1 MTGAR
6 RCILCGSDQL
16 STLLKFDNL
25 PISHNL
31 RRSQDDPDPRF
42 SVGFESCPRCGLLQI
57 AEPISPDLLYAH
69 ADTYTTGF
77 QKPRHLDDLIT
88 TAVALQDPDSA
99 IDIGCNDGALMEAL
113 TRGGYAKVV
122 GVEPNGV
129 AAGLARQ
136 KGYPVHA
143 DFLGPD
149 LADRLVQEHGAFGV
163 AYMRH
168 VVEHVG
174 DTASFFAAVRRLLC
188 PGGLLVMELPEV
200 ETAFALGSP
209 AILWEEHVSYYTRE
223 QAEHLLA
230 RFGFEI
236 LDRRRYAFGGGSIA
250 CIARM
255 VELPAAGAALAGPDA
270 GASRAVLLD
279 FARRLERQKLDLHGL
294 VADARKAGWK
304 VIMYGAAPRSC
315 MVSAAAGI
323 SGLIDFVV
331 DDRQDIQ
338 GRLMPGTER
347 PIRPLA
353 DVAAEAGPDILYLL
367 GVGAENEFKVRAR
380 IAAVGKARAA
390 FVSLLPPRDTVGTI
404 ATARKILVT

>member
-6 RCILCGSDQL
+6 HCILCGSGGL
-16 STLLKFDNL
+16 ATLLKIDNL
-25 PISHNL
+25 PISHHL

-113 TRGGYAKVV
+113 TRGGYARVV
-122 GVEPNGV
+122 GVEPNEV

-136 KGYPVHA
+136 KGYAVHA

-149 LADRLVQEHGAFGV
+149 LADRLVKEHGPFGV

-174 DTASFFAAVRRLLC
+174 DTASFFAAVRRLLR

-200 ETAFALGSP
+200 ENAIDLGSP

-230 RFGFEI
+230 RFGFEL

-255 VELPAAGAALAGPDA
+255 VEMPAPGTIAALDA
-270 GASRAVLLD
+270 KASRAVLHD
-279 FARRLERQKLDLHGL
+279 FAHRLERQKADLHAL

-304 VIMYGAAPRSC
+304 VVMYGAAPRSC

-323 SGLIDFVV
+323 SGQIDFVV

-338 GRLMPGTER
+338 GRLMPGTQR

-353 DVAAEAGPDILYLL
+353 DVLAEAGPRILYLL

-380 IAAVGKARAA
+380 ITGASQARAA
-390 FVSLLPPRDTVGTI
+390 FVSLLPPRNTVESI
-404 ATARKILVT
+404 AAARKILAT